1 MQSTPEEDAVN
12 SAESPAV
19 APADP
24 DRVLRKRH
32 GNGPLFF
39 IIGTIFA
46 IACSIG
52 WGYSVMSYSG
62 LSGSVYQQVV
72 AYNTDSAEEATI
84 TFEVNSKEGAECL
97 ITALDDQHVE
107 VGQERL
113 AVEPGNRISTT
124 SIETIRQAS
133 TVEIAS
139 CREQGSQD

>member
-1 MQSTPEEDAVN
+1 MQPTPEEDAVN
-12 SAESPAV
+12 SAESPA
-19 APADP
+19 ATPADP

-46 IACSIG
+46 VACSIG
-52 WGYSVMSYSG
+52 WGYSVMNYSG
-62 LSGSVYQQVV
+62 LSGSVYHQVV
-72 AYNTDSAEEATI
+72 TYNTDSADEASI
-84 TFEVNSKEGAECL
+84 TFEVNSKDGAECL

-113 AVEPGNRISTT
+113 SVDPGNRMTT
-124 SIETIRQAS
+124 MSVETIRQAS